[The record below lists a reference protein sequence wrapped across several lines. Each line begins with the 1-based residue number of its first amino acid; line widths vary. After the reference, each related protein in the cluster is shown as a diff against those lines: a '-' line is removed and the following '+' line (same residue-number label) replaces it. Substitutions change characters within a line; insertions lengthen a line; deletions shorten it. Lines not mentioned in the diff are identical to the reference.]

1 MIINPE
7 TIFFNF
13 IKKAMFFVISFC
25 LIQCNNNSASKKEIL
40 LKAGREAQLGWVYLT
55 IYKDSTFQFAYTG
68 LRGDYDIYNGKVSI
82 KKDSMFFS
90 YQDSIPRA
98 GTKVIYNNKR
108 IAYVDGEYP
117 ESLNISE
124 SKLNAENK

>member
-108 IAYVDGEYP
+108 DRK
-117 ESLNISE
+117 STRLNS
-124 SKLNAENK
+124 SHRNTSRMPSSA